1 MVWKPRVTV
10 AAIIEQN
17 NRFLMVEEETS
28 NGIAFNQPAGH
39 LEEGETLIDAVTRET
54 LEETAWHF
62 RPESIIGIHLWQHP
76 QKEETFLRVSF
87 KGVVTSHDESLPMDD
102 GIIQALWMS
111 RDELASQP
119 GKLRSPLVLS
129 SIDDYLAGER
139 YPLSILKSLL
149 GSTCPNS

>member
-10 AAIIEQN
+10 AAVIE
-17 NRFLMVEEETS
+17 RDGRYLMVEEETS

-39 LEEGETLIDAVTRET
+39 LEEGESLVDAVIRET

-62 RPESIIGIHLWQHP
+62 RPESIIGIHLWNHP

-87 KGVVTSHDESLPMDD
+87 KGVATSHDEGLPLDE

-119 GKLRSPLVLS
+119 DKLRSPLVLN
-129 SIDDYLAGER
+129 SIDDYIAGER
-139 YPLSILKSLL
+139 YPLSILKPLL
-149 GSTCPNS
+149 DNECPNG